1 MSRIGEKEGKGKEGK
16 GGGRLGKRSSFG
28 ERATRTAMQT
38 ADKAT
43 IYIWTSK
50 SAEDA
55 QLRSAPEDDGIWGFR
70 ALVASLAYL

>member
-1 MSRIGEKEGKGKEGK
+1 MSRIGEKEGKGRE
-16 GGGRLGKRSSFG
+16 GGRLGKRSSFG
-28 ERATRTAMQT
+28 ERATRTAIQT

-55 QLRSAPEDDGIWGFR
+55 ELRSAPEDDGIWGFR